1 MGNCKSVC
9 PKRRKLCSCSSSDD
23 GGTGRNDHKSLSGGR
38 KVRRSNNHK
47 RENFV
52 SKTPLLFNDFAI
64 GRKRGN
70 GFPSFQWLEY
80 AKAVRK
86 LSSKRERTMLR
97 QGMEEFRKWKKT
109 RKSNKT

>member
-38 KVRRSNNHK
+38 KVRWSNNHK

-64 GRKRGN
+64 GRKRGYWFSEFSVV
-70 GFPSFQWLEY
+70 GI
-80 AKAVRK
+80 RK
-86 LSSKRERTMLR
+86 GCQKIILQKRAYDVEARHGR
-97 QGMEEFRKWKKT
+97 I
-109 RKSNKT
+109 